1 MATVWEEAANEALYK
16 EYSSEK
22 QVTWLF
28 IVTFAL
34 LFCQF
39 VNQRWYAWFMFI
51 TNRHSEFEVGTVKHI
66 RLMFYIEGPNN
77 KGTVHVEAKQ
87 VFYFDIQINN
97 FPEM

>member
-1 MATVWEEAANEALYK
+1 
-16 EYSSEK
+16 
-22 QVTWLF
+22 
-28 IVTFAL
+28 
-34 LFCQF
+34 
-39 VNQRWYAWFMFI
+39 MFI